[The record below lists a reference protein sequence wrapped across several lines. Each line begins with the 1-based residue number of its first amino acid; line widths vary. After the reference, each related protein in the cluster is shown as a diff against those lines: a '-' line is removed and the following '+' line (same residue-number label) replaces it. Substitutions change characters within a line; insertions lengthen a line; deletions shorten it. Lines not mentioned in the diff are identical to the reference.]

1 MLCVFDLNLLG
12 IFSLNCEGHTKKKL
26 TLYMMRVVLN
36 SVKYI
41 SYLTVLLSHC
51 FFFLHSPYH
60 IYVMG

>member
-51 FFFLHSPYH
+51 FFFFT
-60 IYVMG
+60 